1 MKYCRALQNGF
12 LIFLLKKAKIGYDL
26 GFICYQLVG
35 NLGIRFCTIKF
46 YKTDSNKLRVMFQFA
61 ELSKRH
67 FVRVMLLHG
76 GVIFRLTS

>member
-1 MKYCRALQNGF
+1 MILSGEFTILEK
-12 LIFLLKKAKIGYDL
+12 YDL

-35 NLGIRFCTIKF
+35 NFCTIKF